1 MEIFF
6 YLICTVLAIAAFGFI
21 VSEIEDETVR
31 MTCLFLGGP
40 LLVVG
45 GFIALL
51 ATL

>member
-21 VSEIEDETVR
+21 VSKIEDETVR
-31 MTCLFLGGP
+31 MTCLFLGGL

-45 GFIALL
+45 GIVLL

>member
-6 YLICTVLAIAAFGFI
+6 YLIRTVLAIAAFGFI
-21 VSEIEDETVR
+21 VSKIEDETVR
-31 MTCLFLGGP
+31 VTCLLLGGT
-40 LLVVG
+40 LLFGG

>member
-21 VSEIEDETVR
+21 VSKIEDETVR
-31 MTCLFLGGP
+31 ATCLILDGT
-40 LLVVG
+40 LLFSG

>member
-31 MTCLFLGGP
+31 MACLFLGVP
-40 LLVVG
+40 FLLIG

>member
-21 VSEIEDETVR
+21 VSEIEDETVH
-31 MTCLFLGGP
+31 MTCS
-40 LLVVG
+40 LLLIE

>member
-6 YLICTVLAIAAFGFI
+6 YLIRTVLAIAAFGFI
-21 VSEIEDETVR
+21 VSEIEDEAVR

-40 LLVVG
+40 LLFIG

-51 ATL
+51 AML

>member
-21 VSEIEDETVR
+21 VSKIEDEAVR
-31 MTCLFLGGP
+31 VTCLLLGGT
-40 LLVVG
+40 LLFGG

>member
-31 MTCLFLGGP
+31 MTCLFLGEP
-40 LLVVG
+40 LLLIG